1 MWCQKGLVS
10 LQHLS
15 NKWFLD
21 TLNKCCLWR
30 AFFESHSYLFY
41 YMSCLL
47 IERVL
52 KWDPKFLHPMQLSP
66 CSLVCQHHWLCLG
79 RLTTKW
85 IPVWISK
92 WKSHWRGNWYI
103 ETLANR
109 MIEQERILFVCWLE
123 KTVDR
128 ASWNN
133 LIYYCNQRL
142 TCQTNSVSMTPA
154 VD

>member
-30 AFFESHSYLFY
+30 AFFESLSYLFY

-52 KWDPKFLHPMQLSP
+52 KWDPKFLHPMQLSS
-66 CSLVCQHHWLCLG
+66 CCLVCQHHWLTCLG

-123 KTVDR
+123 K
-128 ASWNN
+128 N
-133 LIYYCNQRL
+133 LWQGILKQPDL
-142 TCQTNSVSMTPA
+142 LL
-154 VD
+154 